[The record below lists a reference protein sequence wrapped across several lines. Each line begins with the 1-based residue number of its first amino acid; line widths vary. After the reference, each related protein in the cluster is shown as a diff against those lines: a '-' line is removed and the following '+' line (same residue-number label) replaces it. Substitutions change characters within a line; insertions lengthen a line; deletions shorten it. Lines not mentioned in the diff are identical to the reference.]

1 MMLKILK
8 SSDVPNVRREI
19 LEYQGY
25 KCPLCGKSIT
35 ESDRITLDHQH
46 KNKKSDENGPNGD
59 GLVRGVLC
67 ADCNCTEGRIW
78 NSTKRFQM
86 AKTREDRIDFLKRLI
101 EYYQREPYPYIHP
114 TEVPKSKILSKKNF
128 NKLAKEFS
136 VKYPKKKP
144 LEYPKS
150 KKMTKKLKAL
160 FEEFKI
166 NPYN

>member
-1 MMLKILK
+1 MMLKNLK
-8 SSDVPNVRREI
+8 SSDVPNIRREI
-19 LEYQGY
+19 LKEQGY
-25 KCPLCGKSIT
+25 KCPLCGKTIT

-67 ADCNCTEGRIW
+67 ADCNSCEGIIW
-78 NSTKRFQM
+78 NSTKRFQL
-86 AKTREDRIDFLKRLI
+86 AKTREDRIDFLRRLI

-128 NKLAKEFS
+128 NKLNKEYML
-136 VKYPKKKP
+136 KYPKKKP
-144 LEYPKS
+144 LNYPAS
-150 KKMTKKLKAL
+150 KKLTKVLKTL

>member
-1 MMLKILK
+1 MLKNLK
-8 SSDVPNVRREI
+8 SSDVPNIRREI
-19 LEYQGY
+19 LKEQGY
-25 KCPLCGKSIT
+25 KCPLCGKTIT

-67 ADCNCTEGRIW
+67 ADCNSCEGIIW
-78 NSTKRFQM
+78 NSTKRFQL
-86 AKTREDRIDFLKRLI
+86 AKTREDRIDFLRRLI

-128 NKLAKEFS
+128 NKLNKEYML
-136 VKYPKKKP
+136 KYPKKKP
-144 LEYPKS
+144 LNYPAS
-150 KKMTKKLKAL
+150 KKLTKVLKTL